1 MYNRCCDPNLLLQSD
16 GGDNCA
22 NAPDEQQ
29 LAHVHKTKHAIRDP
43 TKKTSKIQIVEK
55 QKSKQNSLW
64 DLADM
69 RLPSLAE
76 PGS

>member
-43 TKKTSKIQIVEK
+43 TEKTKTNPNRGK
-55 QKSKQNSLW
+55 QKSKQNALW
-64 DLADM
+64 GRADM
-69 RLPSLAE
+69 TTSQ
-76 PGS
+76 G

>member
-43 TKKTSKIQIVEK
+43 TEKT
-55 QKSKQNSLW
+55 
-64 DLADM
+64 
-69 RLPSLAE
+69 
-76 PGS
+76 

>member
-43 TKKTSKIQIVEK
+43 TEETLKNIQNHAKNKNPYRIH
-55 QKSKQNSLW
+55 SGIG
-64 DLADM
+64 
-69 RLPSLAE
+69 RT
-76 PGS
+76 

>member
-1 MYNRCCDPNLLLQSD
+1 MQGRCCDPNLLLQFD

-43 TKKTSKIQIVEK
+43 HRKNLNRGKTKAI
-55 QKSKQNSLW
+55 QNSLW
-64 DLADM
+64 GRADM
-69 RLPSLAE
+69 TTSQ
-76 PGS
+76 G